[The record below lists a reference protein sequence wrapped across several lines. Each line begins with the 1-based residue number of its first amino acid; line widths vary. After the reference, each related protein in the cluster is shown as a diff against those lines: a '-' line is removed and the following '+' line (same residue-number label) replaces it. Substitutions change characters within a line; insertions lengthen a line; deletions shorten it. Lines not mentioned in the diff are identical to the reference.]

1 MIKMLATGL
10 LLKANKKS
18 ILIKSGTIS
27 DSVRLK
33 LQALIL
39 ESRTNE
45 CRAFVTDTEN
55 YLQVNIL
62 LLKKLS
68 QRGTFHKSQLQDH
81 NHTL

>member
-1 MIKMLATGL
+1 MLATGL

-18 ILIKSGTIS
+18 ILIKSGTVS

-39 ESRTNE
+39 ESRMNE
-45 CRAFVTDTEN
+45 CRAFVTNTEN
-55 YLQVNIL
+55 YLQVDIL
-62 LLKKLS
+62 MLKKLS
-68 QRGTFHKSQLQDH
+68 QRGTFHKSQLKDH